1 MGGELKNRKT
11 NEDRPGL
18 SEGARMPTNAWEK
31 GGEEKIL
38 RCVIGAISLS
48 ECSHDLQEMIS
59 RQSSSARKEVSTIEA
74 NWLRDLNYN
83 SDVSLFQSRVLP
95 IRLNANDLASE
106 ERNEKFPFE
115 IDKMK
120 IFAIIVQLTSAWFVF
135 LEVPLL
141 SSLFSRK
148 QASNAFGKV
157 LSHRTPPEAIHFRT
171 HSIAAHFNPQHQ
183 YSWLANKRR
192 TIKDDEICV
201 RKQPMGGKRNA
212 SRTQGRYID

>member
-95 IRLNANDLASE
+95 IRLSANDLASE
-106 ERNEKFPFE
+106 ERGMKSFPSKSIKWKSLPSSFSLLCLVCFPWSS
-115 IDKMK
+115 
-120 IFAIIVQLTSAWFVF
+120 FA
-135 LEVPLL
+135 LL
-141 SSLFSRK
+141 SVFS

-171 HSIAAHFNPQHQ
+171 HSIAVHFNPQHQ